1 MATKVTQCISCDG
14 KKFKQYSEG
23 LIKCHK
29 CGLVVAEEIP
39 SNAEIEKLYQ
49 EEYFFG
55 MEYFDYQADR
65 PALERNFRKRLNRLK
80 YMVKPDF
87 DVIELGCA
95 YGYFLNM
102 IKDKTRSH
110 IGFDVS
116 REGIEYAKKEL
127 GLKATV
133 TDFLD
138 YKVKPNSID
147 SIFMWDVAEHLTYPD
162 KYFKKIAE
170 VLKPGGHVA
179 LTTGNIEAFVP
190 RRRGGKWRMI
200 HPPTHVYYFS
210 PKTIGLLMEKYG
222 LETVS
227 VKHTSVSRNVGS
239 VFNQLIGNR
248 KATDKSTGHLRMAH
262 KLANAV
268 GAHKLNVPLNT
279 YDIMEVVAVKKK

>member
-14 KKFKQYSEG
+14 KKFGPYSEG
-23 LIKCHK
+23 LIKCAT

-39 SNAEIEKLYQ
+39 SNEEIEKLYQ

-65 PALERNFRKRLNRLK
+65 PALERNFAKRLKRLK
-80 YMVKPDF
+80 FMVKPEF
-87 DVIELGCA
+87 NVIELGCA

-110 IGFDVS
+110 MGFDVS
-116 REGIEYAKKEL
+116 REGVEYAKREL

-138 YKVKPNSID
+138 YKVKPASVD
-147 SIFMWDVAEHLTYPD
+147 SVFMWDVAEHLTYPD
-162 KYFKKIAE
+162 EYFKKIAE

-179 LTTGNIEAFVP
+179 LTTGNIEALVP

-210 PKTIGLLMEKYG
+210 PKTISLLMARYG
-222 LETVS
+222 LKTIS

-239 VFNQLIGNR
+239 VFEQLIGNR
-248 KATDKSTGHLRMAH
+248 KAADKSAGLL
-262 KLANAV
+262 LAGQKAAKTI

-279 YDIMEVVAVKKK
+279 FDIMEVVAVKE